1 MKNSA
6 WIRRF
11 PRDVAALG
19 SIFAYVQEYLDQA
32 GLGRDCA
39 HDADL
44 VLEEL
49 FTNLVR
55 HNLGTHEI
63 EIAIVRQDGDLVLT
77 VRDFDVE
84 PFDPTNQEDHAA
96 ASGELDL
103 DPGGRG
109 IHLVKRLT
117 KEFRYEY
124 ADRTST
130 LTTRLDLAR
139 AQEP

>member
-1 MKNSA
+1 MIDSA
-6 WIRRF
+6 WSRKF

-19 SIFAYVQEYLDQA
+19 SIFAYVQEYLDRA
-32 GLGRDCA
+32 GLDRDIA

-55 HNLGTHEI
+55 HNRGTREI
-63 EIAIVRQDGDLVLT
+63 EIGIARQDGDLVLT

-84 PFDPTNQEDHAA
+84 PFDPTSQEDHAA
-96 ASGELDL
+96 ASGGIDL
-103 DPGGRG
+103 DSGGRG

-130 LTTRLDLAR
+130 LTTRLGLKP

>member
-1 MKNSA
+1 MAS
-6 WIRRF
+6 IRSRTF
-11 PRDVAALG
+11 PRDVAALA
-19 SIFAYVQEYLDQA
+19 SIFTFVQEYLDGA
-32 GLGRDCA
+32 GLGRESA
-39 HDADL
+39 HDVDL

-55 HNLGTHEI
+55 HNRGTREI
-63 EIAIVRQDGDLVLT
+63 EIGIARQGGDLVLT
-77 VRDFDVE
+77 VRDFDVD
-84 PFDPTNQEDHAA
+84 PFDPTIQEDHAA

-109 IHLVKRLT
+109 IHLVRRLT

-130 LTTRLDLAR
+130 LTTRLGVGR